1 MDTSLSDLL
10 NKDVEKLILYAKNKS
25 TIKELY
31 IFLIILRHENIFINY
46 LFIYELLIKY
56 KLLKYLEVLSYI
68 DIFKYLVI
76 EKEKEICKLNKKVYK
91 NLKQSKKIYSVNL
104 QFNKNTCNKY
114 VLILFNLKNIINS
127 FHVIENYLID
137 KIIKSNLQYDEIYF
151 AFHNLR
157 IEKKKIM
164 IKTFEKVN
172 EIDNIRFSFIMN
184 YYLNI

>member
-91 NLKQSKKIYSVNL
+91 NLKQKKIYILLICNL
-104 QFNKNTCNKY
+104 IK
-114 VLILFNLKNIINS
+114 IHAINM
-127 FHVIENYLID
+127 Y
-137 KIIKSNLQYDEIYF
+137 
-151 AFHNLR
+151 
-157 IEKKKIM
+157 
-164 IKTFEKVN
+164 
-172 EIDNIRFSFIMN
+172 
-184 YYLNI
+184 

>member
-1 MDTSLSDLL
+1 MDTSLSDIV
-10 NKDVEKLILYAKNKS
+10 NKDVENLILYAKNKS
-25 TIKELY
+25 IIKELY
-31 IFLIILRHENIFINY
+31 IYLIILRHENIFINY
-46 LFIYELLIKY
+46 LLIYELLKKY
-56 KLLKYLEVLSYI
+56 NLLKYLEVLSYI

-91 NLKQSKKIYSVNL
+91 NLKQNKKIYSVDL

-114 VLILFNLKNIINS
+114 VLILFNLKNIITS
-127 FHVIENYLID
+127 FYIIENYLIN

-151 AFHNLR
+151 AFHYLE

-164 IKTFEKVN
+164 IKAFEKVN

-184 YYLNI
+184 YCLNV